1 MDVKTKYLPTK
12 YAFKKLRMSSFNY
25 FKDNDAFRF
34 IVRAENTRGEYNID
48 LMEVGINDPP
58 KARDLFIKISDKYF
72 NLTMRTVVTIST
84 INETIKTG

>member
-1 MDVKTKYLPTK
+1 
-12 YAFKKLRMSSFNY
+12 MSSFDY

-34 IVRAENTRGEYNID
+34 IVKAENSKGEYNID

-58 KARDLFIKISDKYF
+58 KAKDLFIKISDKYF
-72 NLTMRTVVTIST
+72 NLTMSTLVSIST